1 MKVKVKLNLKN
12 IAATEKDIEYA
23 LIETGEAIKDDLQ
36 QSQTMPF
43 DTGALQNR
51 STFVDDSKSA
61 SGKVTIV
68 SDEPYA
74 RRLYFHPEYKFRKDD
89 NPNAGGLWFE
99 PYISGVKS
107 DFAKNAFTRLLKVR
121 ARK

>member
-23 LIETGEAIKDDLQ
+23 LIETAEAIKDDLQ

-51 STFVDDSKSA
+51 STFVDDSKST
-61 SGKVTIV
+61 SGRVTVV
-68 SDEPYA
+68 SDTPYA
-74 RRLYFHPEYKFRKDD
+74 RRLYFHPEYKFKKDG

-99 PYISGVKS
+99 PYITGAKKDFVKDS
-107 DFAKNAFTRLLKVR
+107 FVRLLKAR
-121 ARK
+121 AKR